1 MDCISNMAGQ
11 KKQPIL
17 WIVSIA
23 IVCFLSSVSFAET
36 ARTKIDVSDIRFWS
50 YPDYTRVVV
59 TLSDSPEYT
68 KNRLANPD
76 RLYFDIKNSQIRKE
90 LKTTLPVGNGMLK
103 SVRASQF
110 DESTVRVVLDL
121 EKVREYK
128 IITMEDPIRLIVDI
142 YGQPSAAATSSNPA
156 VPAKRRIVID
166 PGHGGHDPGAIGPNK
181 LYEKDV
187 VLDIALKL
195 RKILSQDP
203 GIEVFLTRDK
213 DIFIPL
219 EQRTA
224 IANSKNADL
233 FVSIHA
239 NASPRKA
246 AKGIETYFLNWTND
260 EEANKVAARENRI
273 SLKKM
278 KKLNEERDI
287 LEIIKGDLSRDSK
300 RDESLKLANYIQ
312 LSMVN
317 SLNRDYSHIVDLGV
331 KQALFYVLFGA
342 RMSSVLVEVSFISNP
357 LEEKLLSTGDYRE
370 GLARSIAGGITSYVT
385 SDPPVQLLARNQS
398 QNQSI
403 THPQSQTLA
412 RASGRIRKTVAS
424 GQ

>member
-1 MDCISNMAGQ
+1 MDSISEVAG
-11 KKQPIL
+11 KKRQAVIL
-17 WIVSIA
+17 MLAVFFVFCTASA
-23 IVCFLSSVSFAET
+23 SFA
-36 ARTKIDVSDIRFWS
+36 ASKIDVSDIRFWS

-59 TLSDSPEYT
+59 TLSDTPEYT
-68 KNRLANPD
+68 KNRLSNPD
-76 RLYFDIKNSQIRKE
+76 RLYFDIRNSQIRKE

-121 EKVREYK
+121 EKVRDYK
-128 IITMEDPIRLIVDI
+128 IVTMEDPIRMIIDI
-142 YGQPSAAATSSNPA
+142 YGQASAAPGPA
-156 VPAKRRIVID
+156 ASAKRRIVID
-166 PGHGGHDPGAIGPNK
+166 PGHGGHDPGAVGPNK

-195 RKILSQDP
+195 RKILSEDP
-203 GIEVFLTRDK
+203 SIEVFLTRDT
-213 DIFIPL
+213 DVFIPL

-233 FVSIHA
+233 FVSVHA

-278 KKLNEERDI
+278 KKMNDERDI

-317 SLNRDYSHIVDLGV
+317 SLNKDYSHIVDLGV

-357 LEEKLLSTGDYRE
+357 LEEKLLSKSDYRE
-370 GLARSIAGGITSYVT
+370 GLAKSIAGGINSYVA
-385 SDPPVQLLARNQS
+385 SVPPAKVVAQA
-398 QNQSI
+398 QN
-403 THPQSQTLA
+403 HA
-412 RASGRIRKTVAS
+412 AAGARKTVAS
-424 GQ
+424 RR